1 MQANRDY
8 QICTRCVMDT
18 TDAYITFD
26 ENGICDHCNDFDIN
40 IKPNW
45 VTDETSEEKII
56 RVIEKIKFEGK
67 NKEFDSIL
75 GLSGGVDSCY
85 MLHLAVKKFGLRP
98 LVFHVD
104 GGWNTELA
112 VHNINV
118 MIDKLGL
125 DLYTE
130 VINWEEMK
138 DFQLAFFK
146 SGVPHLD
153 TPQDH
158 AFIATLYNF
167 AQKHGIKYILNGGN
181 FSTECVQYPMY
192 WIYYG
197 TDMLQINDILN
208 KFGSI
213 KMETF
218 PFSSIFKHKIYL
230 RYFKGVEV
238 IKPLNHLPYF
248 KNDAIQLLENEYGW
262 RRYPQKHY
270 ESIFTRFFE
279 GYWLPKRFG
288 FDTRRAQFS
297 SLILTGQME
306 RLEAL
311 EQLKIQAF
319 NPDTI
324 NEEFSYIATKL
335 GITTSELQKY
345 FDMPKKFYWDYKNQQ
360 NIFRIGAR
368 ILNLLGIEKVKKRKK

>member
-1 MQANRDY
+1 
-8 QICTRCVMDT
+8 MDT
-18 TDAYITFD
+18 TDAYIKFD
-26 ENGICDHCNDFDIN
+26 KNGICDHCNDFDDN

-45 VTDETSEEKII
+45 VTDKTSEEKINKI
-56 RVIEKIKFEGK
+56 IEKIKFKGK
-67 NKEFDSIL
+67 GKDFDSIL

-130 VINWEEMK
+130 VIDWEEMK
-138 DFQLAFFK
+138 DFQLSFFK
-146 SGVPHLD
+146 SGVSHLD

-167 AQKHGIKYILNGGN
+167 ANKHGIKYILNGGN

-197 TDMLQINDILN
+197 TDMLQINDII
-208 KFGSI
+208 KQFGTI

-230 RYFKGVEV
+230 RYFKGLEV
-238 IKPLNHLPYF
+238 IKPLNYLPYF
-248 KNDAIQLLENEYGW
+248 KNDAIELLEKEYGW

-270 ESIFTRFFE
+270 ESFFTKFFE

-297 SLILTGQME
+297 SLILTGQMD
-306 RLEAL
+306 RLEAIK
-311 EQLKIQAF
+311 QLKIPAF
-319 NPDTI
+319 NSNTI
-324 NEEFSYIATKL
+324 NEEFTYIATKL
-335 GITTSELQKY
+335 GISTLDLEKY
-345 FDMPKKFYWDYKNQQ
+345 FNMPKKYYWNYKNQQ

-368 ILNLLGIEKVKKRKK
+368 IMNLLGLEKVKKRKK